1 MTLLGLVRSG
11 AREGR
16 RQLRQAFARVSMPV
30 LPSSSWWLFGA
41 FVGERFADNSAAL
54 FRYVR
59 AHRPDIPAAFVLS
72 RRARFLDEALA
83 CGPVLFTEDFGTD
96 RAIAAARVL
105 VISHGLHDLPGYARA
120 RGVRVRL
127 GHGLTGLKRTKPPR
141 GFEPQRYMDLF
152 DLVPVASEFELE
164 NKASWGIRRDR
175 LEVLGVCRFDELRR
189 RAAAGPAREVL
200 YLPTWRDTD
209 TQGALAHLQA
219 LITDERLHAVLRAHN
234 VVLRVL
240 PHPMLPLVATATH
253 QVVVEPIEIAEA
265 VARAMVLVT
274 DYSGAAWDTISLR
287 RPVVFF
293 VPDLDVVQR
302 ARGLHIDLR
311 TDPPGRCAETGSDAV
326 DAIAAALRDGVDERG
341 ERWRQRAIAYDD
353 DGSCARVVGAI
364 ERRLAARVNTSNH
377 SEHP

>member
-1 MTLLGLVRSG
+1 MKVANLVKS
-11 AREGR
+11 AVREA
-16 RQLRQAFARVSMPV
+16 QRQARQV
-30 LPSSSWWLFGA
+30 LAHATTPLVPSSSWWLFGA

-59 AHRPDIPAAFVLS
+59 AHRPDLPAAFVLS
-72 RRARFLDEALA
+72 RHARFLDEAQA
-83 CGPVLFTEDFGTD
+83 CGPVLFLEDFGTD

-120 RGVRVRL
+120 SGLRVRL

-152 DLVPVASEFELE
+152 DLVPVASSFELE

-189 RAAAGPAREVL
+189 RAGTGPAREVL

-240 PHPMLPLVATATH
+240 PHPMLPLVATATP

-274 DYSGAAWDTISLR
+274 DYSGAAWDTIALR

-293 VPDLDVVQR
+293 VPDLDVVER
-302 ARGLHIDLR
+302 VRGLHIDLR
-311 TDPPGRCAETGSDAV
+311 RDPPGRCAETVSGAI
-326 DAIAAALRDGVDERG
+326 DAIADALRDGVDERG
-341 ERWRQRAIAYDD
+341 ERWRQRAIAHDD
-353 DGSCARVVGAI
+353 DGSCARVVAEI
-364 ERRLAARVNTSNH
+364 ERRLALRMNASTH
-377 SEHP
+377 GEHP